1 MKTLICWPLKIKPSV
16 CRPPEC
22 TTTAG
27 LHLVRRP
34 SWVQAEEHDPAGDQ
48 DGGDVRDDRAQDG
61 GDVHVDRDN
70 VQGIEVCR
78 IGLMFPI
85 YSISYILCPW
95 ISFSQVS
102 SHFFFH
108 SYPRISFSQTF
119 SNSYLT
125 SILVIPSSTTWSS
138 WSTSWSSSLSF
149 WFSPIHSSQWWS
161 YALLKF
167 ICNSIILIKT
177 LLIGNV
183 HLIK

>member
-1 MKTLICWPLKIKPSV
+1 M
-16 CRPPEC
+16 
-22 TTTAG
+22 
-27 LHLVRRP
+27 VRRP

-102 SHFFFH
+102 
-108 SYPRISFSQTF
+108 YPIPLSQ
-119 SNSYLT
+119 
-125 SILVIPSSTTWSS
+125 V
-138 WSTSWSSSLSF
+138 SSLF
-149 WFSPIHSSQWWS
+149 HLPQHDHLDRPHDHRLYHFDFHR
-161 YALLKF
+161 
-167 ICNSIILIKT
+167 SIPVNDEVMLF
-177 LLIGNV
+177 
-183 HLIK
+183 